1 MVATTEWTVGVPRL
15 SFAEA
20 TDHSSLTSTGGSR
33 QRFLDGPGARGDDAD
48 RPPDVRDVLLL
59 VVDAQRGA
67 DGRQELR
74 HRHRPVLDRRPV
86 VAGRP
91 DHLAALDPAAGEYR
105 AERVGPVVAA
115 VGPAELR

>member
-33 QRFLDGPGARGDDAD
+33 QRFLDGPGGRGDNAD

-59 VVDAQRGA
+59 VVDAQRLANGGQ
-67 DGRQELR
+67 DLR
-74 HRHRPVLDRRPV
+74 HRYRALLDGRPVGAG
-86 VAGRP
+86 VA
-91 DHLAALDPAAGEYR
+91 DDLAALDAAAGQHR

-115 VGPAELR
+115 VGPAE